1 MQRLIRDMRG
11 ELTLR
16 DQKTVVF
23 FGAVDVETSNR
34 SLVIDAGGLGAAH
47 CRWDGDH
54 REHSTFVVK
63 NVRVIDACCIS
74 VITDSLVKVIQAE
87 KLVER
92 CAGEIHS
99 RKSAVDIQEAAGS
112 PGGIDIEAV
121 GIAPVVD
128 SR

>member
-1 MQRLIRDMRG
+1 M
-11 ELTLR
+11 
-16 DQKTVVF
+16 
-23 FGAVDVETSNR
+23 
-34 SLVIDAGGLGAAH
+34 
-47 CRWDGDH
+47 
-54 REHSTFVVK
+54 K

-92 CAGEIHS
+92 CTWEIHS
-99 RKSAVDIQEAAGS
+99 RKSAVDIQEAVGS

-128 SR
+128 SDDLRLGGCGEILNVSSGKLIVWK